1 MGTQKQDWQ
10 KAAIWCPVL
19 SHGLDGCVRS
29 WRAWFYLSVT
39 TSSLGPVAER
49 SKAFFSGAGSGSR
62 EAPNS
67 PLLQN
72 PCFLKLQSVQ
82 LCPAPLGPCCGNCAD
97 SILWPCVQES
107 LRARLRPWNTS
118 WSAGPKRRGGHFP
131 GKRRSKQPSANSS
144 NNRAIEMHS
153 LVADG
158 TSGAGA
164 VAGSGLG

>member
-1 MGTQKQDWQ
+1 MTN
-10 KAAIWCPVL
+10 L
-19 SHGLDGCVRS
+19 SS
-29 WRAWFYLSVT
+29 WS
-39 TSSLGPVAER
+39 
-49 SKAFFSGAGSGSR
+49 FSGALLPPTTDPPPHKASSLLSSHPSHLLVRTTGLGPLGRLGFPLPGSR